1 MWWHCW
7 YSLSGGHLGAGHG
20 GRLEVPS
27 LGDQAQ
33 SLMAVLLSVLP
44 DLCKS
49 GVLLVS
55 FFSGFKKE
63 SVSLGLWV

>member
-1 MWWHCW
+1 
-7 YSLSGGHLGAGHG
+7 
-20 GRLEVPS
+20 VPS